1 MTMDRHSGA
10 VISRSQHLR
19 QSINDIL
26 TTRIGTRLH
35 RRDYGSFLPDLV
47 DAPVNPETQMLLIA
61 ASVHAL
67 MRNEPR
73 LMLTNVQMSGVT
85 AAGVDLLIEGRD
97 QQGDDIE
104 LDIPLNLRGSV

>member
-10 VISRSQHLR
+10 VISRGQHLR

-47 DAPVNPETQMLLIA
+47 DAPVNPETQMLIIA

-85 AAGVDLLIEGRD
+85 AAGIDLLIEGRD
-97 QQGDDIE
+97 QSGADIE
-104 LDIPLNLRGSV
+104 FDMPLNLKGSV

>member
-1 MTMDRHSGA
+1 MSMSRHTAKTIGRA
-10 VISRSQHLR
+10 KHLR

-97 QQGDDIE
+97 QQGNDIE

>member
-1 MTMDRHSGA
+1 MNRYTGKQ
-10 VISRSQHLR
+10 ISRSEHLR
-19 QSINDIL
+19 QSIGDIL

-61 ASVHAL
+61 ASVHAI

-73 LMLTNVQMSGVT
+73 ILVTRVQVS
-85 AAGVDLLIEGRD
+85 DLIDTGLEILIEARD
-97 QQGDDIE
+97 QNGNDIE